1 MIPAFVMEHIIS
13 KIKQPSSIQT
23 DSVREI
29 ENTSINSQHT
39 GCLISWVQTTL
50 ADRPFLPS
58 MGLHVHLKSSHS
70 QDIHLFL
77 TNASANCSSL
87 PFEEQFSFPAMS
99 QTSSCFQKDFFK
111 GMAAGWFTGSARNFL
126 QRVAKLSCFPGQIF
140 SQVIKRVQERA
151 RMCEVQMSSS
161 QLLQVNMIL

>member
-58 MGLHVHLKSSHS
+58 TGLHVHLKSSHS

-99 QTSSCFQKDFFK
+99 QTSSCFQKDFLKEWLLGGLQDQQGTFSRELPSSVVSQGKYFHRLLK
-111 GMAAGWFTGSARNFL
+111 GYRKEQGCVRC
-126 QRVAKLSCFPGQIF
+126 R
-140 SQVIKRVQERA
+140 
-151 RMCEVQMSSS
+151 
-161 QLLQVNMIL
+161 